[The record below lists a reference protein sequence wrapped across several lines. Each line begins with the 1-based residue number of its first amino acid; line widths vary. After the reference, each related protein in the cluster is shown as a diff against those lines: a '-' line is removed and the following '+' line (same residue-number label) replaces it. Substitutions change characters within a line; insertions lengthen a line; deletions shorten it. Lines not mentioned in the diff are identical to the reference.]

1 MRTVIQEDFKTALQ
15 EVDLLLS
22 LVAPT
27 AADKTGTA
35 PFCSIFTLQLRHM
48 HLAENL
54 LLSIIPKIRN
64 SGQYMLR
71 ASSDHH
77 AKR

>member
-27 AADKTGTA
+27 AADMTGTA
-35 PFCSIFTLQLRHM
+35 PFCSIFTLQLAVKFRP
-48 HLAENL
+48 E
-54 LLSIIPKIRN
+54 IQN
-64 SGQYMLR
+64 SDQC
-71 ASSDHH
+71 
-77 AKR
+77 